1 MRECP
6 FGQMVSKWSVVPR
19 ISRESSFMPSHLA
32 LDISV
37 NSAFLKHP
45 ISLQRMEWEISQCCW
60 TGDRSP
66 LISVLKLF
74 AGTWD
79 KLQMPDKVGCWDL
92 VSQHFCSQELGKPG
106 SVVHKPYS
114 GHYHRIPTQAA
125 DFDSAVVAS
134 RNRGSAH
141 TSPDGCWIEKW
152 K

>member
-1 MRECP
+1 
-6 FGQMVSKWSVVPR
+6 MVSKWIVVPR
-19 ISRESSFMPSHLA
+19 ISNESSFMPSHLA

-79 KLQMPDKVGCWDL
+79 QLQMPDKVGCWDL
-92 VSQHFCSQELGKPG
+92 VSALLLKGTWEARLCGAQTLLRALSLCSNTG
-106 SVVHKPYS
+106 SWFWFSS
-114 GHYHRIPTQAA
+114 GGFQKQRKCTYI
-125 DFDSAVVAS
+125 S
-134 RNRGSAH
+134 RRVLNRKMKI
-141 TSPDGCWIEKW
+141 TK
-152 K
+152 